1 MSRAFVSEADGDF
14 QDDDLPPIKIPLAPD
29 TRNYMTPEGAERL
42 KSELNHLMHTER
54 PRIAAALSR
63 QVSGIEQA
71 DQQTIGLSRRRLR
84 EVERRIEYLNV
95 MVGRLEVVETD
106 GQDRQQVT
114 FGAAVTVADEKGTTR
129 LYRIVGVDES
139 EPEAGRISW
148 NSPLARALI
157 GARAGE
163 VVTVELPEHEVS
175 LKVLEIDY
183 P

>member
-1 MSRAFVSEADGDF
+1 MSRAFVSESDGEF
-14 QDDDLPPIKIPLAPD
+14 QDDDLPAIKIPLPAN
-29 TRNYMTPEGAERL
+29 TKNYMTPEGAEKL
-42 KSELNHLMHTER
+42 KSELHHLLHTER
-54 PRIAAALSR
+54 PEIAALLSR
-63 QVSGIEQA
+63 QVSGVDSA

-95 MVGRLEVVETD
+95 MVGRLEVVETA

-114 FGAAVTVADEKGTTR
+114 FGAAVTVADEKETTK

-148 NSPLARALI
+148 ISPLARALI

-163 VVTVELPEHEVS
+163 VVTVELPEHEVT
-175 LKVLEIDY
+175 LRVLEIDY

>member
-1 MSRAFVSEADGDF
+1 MSRAFVSESDGEF
-14 QDDDLPPIKIPLAPD
+14 QDDDLPPIKIPLPPN

-42 KSELNHLMHTER
+42 KSELNHLVHTER
-54 PRIAAALSR
+54 PRIAALVSR
-63 QVSGIEQA
+63 QVSGIEEA

-84 EVERRIEYLNV
+84 EVERRIEYLDI
-95 MVGRLEVVETD
+95 MAGRLEVVESA
-106 GQDRQQVT
+106 GQDPRKVT

-129 LYRIVGVDES
+129 VYRIVGVEES

-148 NSPLARALI
+148 ISPLARALI

-163 VVTVELPEHEVS
+163 IVTAELPEHEVRF
-175 LKVLEIDY
+175 KILEIDY

>member
-1 MSRAFVSEADGDF
+1 MSRAFVSESDGEF
-14 QDDDLPPIKIPLAPD
+14 QDDDLPAIKIPLPAN
-29 TRNYMTPEGAERL
+29 TRNYMTPEGAEKL
-42 KSELNHLMHTER
+42 KSELHHLMHTER
-54 PRIAAALSR
+54 PGIAAALSR
-63 QVSGIEQA
+63 QVSGVDSA

-95 MVGRLEVVETD
+95 MVGRLEVVETA

-114 FGAAVTVADEKGTTR
+114 FGAAVTVADEKETTK

-148 NSPLARALI
+148 ISPLARALI

-163 VVTVELPEHEVS
+163 VVNVELPEHEVT
-175 LKVLEIDY
+175 LRILEIDY

>member
-1 MSRAFVSEADGDF
+1 
-14 QDDDLPPIKIPLAPD
+14 
-29 TRNYMTPEGAERL
+29 MTAEGAERL
-42 KSELNHLMHTER
+42 KSELRYLLHTER
-54 PRIAAALSR
+54 PRIAAQLSR
-63 QVSGIEQA
+63 QVSGVDRA

-84 EVERRIEYLNV
+84 EVERRLEYLNV
-95 MVGRLEVVETD
+95 MVGRLEVVETA

-114 FGAAVTVADEKGTTR
+114 FGAAVTVEDEKQTTK

-148 NSPLARALI
+148 ISPLARALI

-163 VVTVELPEHEVS
+163 VVTAQLPEHEAK
-175 LKVLEIDY
+175 LKILEIDY